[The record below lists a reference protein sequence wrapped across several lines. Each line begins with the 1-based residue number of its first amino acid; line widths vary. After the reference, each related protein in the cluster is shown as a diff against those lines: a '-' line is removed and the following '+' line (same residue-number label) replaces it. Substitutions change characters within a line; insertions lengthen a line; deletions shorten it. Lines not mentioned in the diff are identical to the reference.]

1 MSASP
6 PSLPSSPNVRQL
18 LASGGLPTL
27 EGRLLL
33 GQVLGVSRTW
43 LIAHDTDA
51 VAPVPAAAFL
61 GLAARRRAG
70 EPIAY
75 LLGEREF
82 MGHRF
87 EVGPDVLIPRPET
100 ELLVETALVVMSGL
114 ATPRVLD
121 LGTGSGA
128 IAVSLALARPDAQIT
143 ATDASAGALAVA
155 RRNAARLGARLSIAQ
170 GDWFEALEAD
180 ASTAQFD
187 LIVSNPP
194 YVANNDHH
202 LTEGDLRFEPRSA
215 LTDHADGLTAL
226 RTIAQGAIRHLVRG
240 GQLWMEHGWDQGPAV
255 RVLLAQAGFTHV
267 KTRCDL
273 AGLDRITGGVAAGLA
288 PTSL

>member
-1 MSASP
+1 MSASLP
-6 PSLPSSPNVRQL
+6 PPTSSPDVRQL
-18 LASGGLPTL
+18 LAAGGLSTL

-43 LIAHDTDA
+43 LIAHDTDL
-51 VAPVPAAAFL
+51 VASAPAAAFL

-100 ELLVETALVVMSGL
+100 ELLVETALAVL
-114 ATPRVLD
+114 TALTAPRVLD

-143 ATDASAGALAVA
+143 ATDASTGALAVA
-155 RRNAARLGARLSIAQ
+155 RRNAARLGARLTLAQ
-170 GDWFEALEAD
+170 GDWYEALGPEA
-180 ASTAQFD
+180 AAAPFD

-194 YVANNDHH
+194 YVASNDHH

-226 RTIAQGAIRHLVRG
+226 RTIAGGAMRHLVAG
-240 GQLWMEHGWDQGPAV
+240 GPLWMEHGWDQGPAV
-255 RVLLAQAGFTHV
+255 RALLTQAGFTQV
-267 KTRCDL
+267 KTLCDL
-273 AGLDRITGGVAAGLA
+273 AGLDRITGGVSPSVA